1 MKKVF
6 RKCHL
11 RHTWIS
17 DVSEDIYIWQLEK
30 EKQISPNPN
39 MPGFTRS
46 GWRNYQGQMCSLQ
59 VPRIWNHQPLLNMYE
74 ANLLNIHYWQSRK
87 KLSLD
92 NNSLEIQAKSSD
104 FILNPDQQL
113 HSQIHP
119 TELQVCQ
126 CLALAAV
133 TKSKHSLLQLSRQNG
148 SRLCWSR
155 NLSDT
160 CSMTLYA
167 ILQLC
172 IHYSGLYNAKFLIA
186 WDN

>member
-1 MKKVF
+1 MGKLPGTNVFTTGSKNLKSSAIAEHVRSKLTEYSLLTVKK
-6 RKCHL
+6 K
-11 RHTWIS
+11 I
-17 DVSEDIYIWQLEK
+17 
-30 EKQISPNPN
+30 
-39 MPGFTRS
+39 
-46 GWRNYQGQMCSLQ
+46 
-59 VPRIWNHQPLLNMYE
+59 
-74 ANLLNIHYWQSRK
+74 
-87 KLSLD
+87 SLD